1 MGEIKALHCIQSLS
15 WGGLE
20 IYTTEL
26 IQKLAETGLN
36 QRVLCSA
43 HSRVAEE
50 LKKTSVEVIT
60 FPQKKISKLQEARL
74 IRRIVRENGITHLQ
88 SHTRLDMWA
97 CVLAR
102 WNSSTPKHV
111 YNLYMNA
118 PAKKDLFHR
127 WMFSKVDALCSSS
140 EFVLSEARKN
150 FPIDPSKLTLMRY
163 GRKTEEFNS
172 NPQARLTLREKLGLK
187 SSELAFGTLCRLDAG
202 KGVRELVEALDH
214 LTDDEVQKIH
224 MVIVGDPTIESRDSN
239 GQVTYEAQSL
249 ELKTWIEQKQ
259 QETRLKGHLHRIPFQ
274 RDYIPYIDALD
285 VFILASYNETYSLS
299 VLDAMLMEKPVIG
312 TDAGG
317 TTEQVG
323 KNERGYLV
331 QPKDPKSLAQAL
343 KFYIQNPKMARE
355 QGKKARA
362 WTLNQHRW
370 QSTQEQTLKLYK
382 DLMKGVR

>member
-1 MGEIKALHCIQSLS
+1 MGEIKVLHCIQSLS

-60 FPQKKISKLQEARL
+60 FPEKKISKLQEAGL
-74 IRRIVRENGITHLQ
+74 IRKLVREHGITHLQ

-97 CVLAR
+97 CVMAR
-102 WNSSTPKHV
+102 WNSSKPKHI

-118 PAKKDLFHR
+118 LPKKDLFHR

-140 EFVLSEARKN
+140 EFVLNEARKN
-150 FPIDPSKLTLMRY
+150 FPIAPEKLVLMRY

-172 NPQARLTLREKLGLK
+172 NPAARAALRKQLGIPPQ
-187 SSELAFGTLCRLDAG
+187 EIAFGTLCRLDAG
-202 KGVRELVEALDH
+202 KGVRELVEALDY
-214 LTDDEVQKIH
+214 LTDEEASKIH
-224 MVIVGDPTIESRDSN
+224 MVIVGDPTIEGRDAN
-239 GQVTYEAQSL
+239 GNVTYEAQSL
-249 ELKTWIEQKQ
+249 ALKNWIEEKQ
-259 QETRLKGHLHRIPFQ
+259 QEPRLKGHLHRIPFQ

-285 VFILASYNETYSLS
+285 VFILASHNETYSLS
-299 VLDAMLMEKPVIG
+299 VLDAMLMEKAVIG

-323 KNERGYLV
+323 TNQRGHLV
-331 QPKDPKSLAQAL
+331 QPKDPRSLAQAL
-343 KFYIQNPKMARE
+343 KFYIENPGMAQE
-355 QGKKARA
+355 QGKKARE
-362 WTLNQHRW
+362 WTLSQHRW
-370 QSTQEQTLKLYK
+370 ERTKEQTLKLYQ